1 MEPTDLPTV
10 LRRIQA
16 ETSKPYAQRIM
27 ANVYRS
33 DYAEAIVAVALRRDG
48 WSRMEAW
55 SSWDF
60 KHLSGCRL
68 EVKQAA
74 AAQSWGSHQEEKGAR
89 YDIAARKDYWDP
101 ETDTWKPA
109 NGRVADIYVFGW
121 HGAPKH
127 RADQRDPTSW
137 EWYVVPAARL
147 PDGQKSIGLGPIR
160 RLVSAC
166 TFSELPR
173 IVEAARREAMGSTIP
188 PAT

>member
-1 MEPTDLPTV
+1 MDPPDLPAV
-10 LRRIQA
+10 LCRIRD
-16 ETSKPYAQRIM
+16 EVSKPYRQLIM
-27 ANVYRS
+27 ANTYRS
-33 DYAEAIVAVALRRDG
+33 DYAEAIVGVALRRYG
-48 WSRMEAW
+48 WRRMEAW

-60 KHLSGCRL
+60 EHESKCRL

-74 AAQSWGSHQEEKGAR
+74 AAQSWGSHQKEKGAR

-121 HGAPKH
+121 HGAPEDH
-127 RADQRDPTSW
+127 ADQRDPTSW

-160 RLVSAC
+160 RLASAC
-166 TFSELPR
+166 TFGELPR
-173 IVEAARREAMGSTIP
+173 IVEAARRAAMASTLR
-188 PAT
+188 AAM